1 MSVVTEHLEGRGVA
15 FEVIR
20 HAQTLTTA
28 DEARA
33 MGIAPSEVVKT
44 LVLNTIAGRAL
55 AVVPAARRLDMRLAQ
70 HAMHDPH
77 VRLAS
82 EEELARDFPD
92 YELGA
97 IPPLGA
103 LLGVPVYVDPE
114 VMDRETVVF
123 AAGSHTESIK
133 VQTGDLF
140 QDASVTVVPLSR
152 PDRAGDAD
160 T

>member
-1 MSVVTEHLEGRGVA
+1 MSVVTAHLEGRGVT

-33 MGIAPSEVVKT
+33 MGVAPSEVVKT
-44 LVLNTIAGRAL
+44 LVLNTVSGLAL

-70 HAMHDPH
+70 QAVGDRHA
-77 VRLAS
+77 RLAS
-82 EEELARDFPD
+82 EQELAREFPD
-92 YELGA
+92 HELGA
-97 IPPLGA
+97 VPPLGA
-103 LLGVPVYVDPE
+103 LLGVSVYVDPE

-123 AAGSHTESIK
+123 AAGSHTESVK

-140 QDASVTVVPLSR
+140 QGASVTVVPLSR
-152 PDRAGDAD
+152 RDRADDPD